1 MNSSSL
7 LVVTYTV
14 KDKDDFHPGR
24 SLKTKSDELWPL
36 RRTPS

>member
-1 MNSSSL
+1 MNSSSFFAETF
-7 LVVTYTV
+7 VV

-24 SLKTKSDELWPL
+24 SLKTELDELWPL